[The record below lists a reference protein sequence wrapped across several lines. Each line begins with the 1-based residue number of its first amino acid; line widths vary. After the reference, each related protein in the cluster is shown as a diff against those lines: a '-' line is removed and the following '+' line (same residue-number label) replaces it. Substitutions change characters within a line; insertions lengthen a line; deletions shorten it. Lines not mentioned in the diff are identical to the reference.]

1 MFTSEQLEKVV
12 DSEGNKKETLFT
24 LIESAVASNSY
35 SLKVFGTALTQDT
48 STHSIGKSLLQQ
60 YSEYDS
66 SIIIFLVIR
75 LLLLLYRW
83 KRIASYHK
91 RYVICI
97 FCIIIISI

>member
-60 YSEYDS
+60 YSENIVMNDS
-66 SIIIFLVIR
+66 LISLFMR
-75 LLLLLYRW
+75 LLL
-83 KRIASYHK
+83 
-91 RYVICI
+91 
-97 FCIIIISI
+97 